1 MTRAIPALIAL
12 VVVAATLLA
21 GCGEGPAE
29 GADGTRSADLVLDWF
44 PNADHAGIYTAI
56 AGGHMADSGVDLV
69 PEVPSDPAA
78 ALKQVGAGRA
88 PFAVSYAPEVL
99 LARSQGIPVVAVA
112 ALVGTPLNA
121 VIVRGD
127 RGIARPRDLE
137 GRTVG
142 ISGLPSDRPL
152 LDTVVRAD
160 GGDPARVRTRS
171 VGFNLSPALAAG
183 RVDAL
188 VGAYWN
194 IEAPELERRGVPVDV
209 FRLERFG
216 VPAYDELVLV
226 TSDEIARDDPALVRA
241 VVRGLAAGTAAAV
254 ADRDAAVDA
263 VAEANPDLDRQLLV
277 EQVRLTAPLLGT
289 GDGRSLAVDPDAWD
303 DYADWMRDEGLL
315 SDPVDVAAAVTD
327 RFQPEVEG

>member
-88 PFAVSYAPEVL
+88 PFAVSYEPEVL

-160 GGDPARVRTRS
+160 GGDPAKVRTRS

-241 VVRGLAAGTAAAV
+241 VVRGSPRGPRRRSPIATCGRRRRRRRTPTWTGSCSSNRCASPRRFSGPAKAARSRSIPTPGTTT
-254 ADRDAAVDA
+254 
-263 VAEANPDLDRQLLV
+263 P
-277 EQVRLTAPLLGT
+277 TGCGT
-289 GDGRSLAVDPDAWD
+289 RAS
-303 DYADWMRDEGLL
+303 
-315 SDPVDVAAAVTD
+315 
-327 RFQPEVEG
+327 